1 MSESDVP
8 WAALYRRAI
17 SSGIGDAAFWRMS
30 PAALIEI
37 TSGMNQGSPRSRRVM
52 RRGGQGAAVQT
63 VGSLADCP

>member
-1 MSESDVP
+1 MRDDEIP

-17 SSGIGDAAFWRMS
+17 SCGIGDEAFWRMS

-37 TSGMNQGSPRSRRVM
+37 TSGMNKGSPRGGRVM
-52 RRGGQGAAVQT
+52 KRGGRTVAART

>member
-1 MSESDVP
+1 MREDDIP

-17 SSGIGDAAFWRMS
+17 SCGIGDDAFWRMS

-37 TSGMNQGSPRSRRVM
+37 TSGMERGSPRGGRVM
-52 RRGGQGAAVQT
+52 RRGGQSAAVQT